1 MEVGHHSVAAK
12 SLMMF
17 KIVDWYILR
26 KFLGTFI
33 LVLVLIMS
41 IAVVFDVSE
50 RIEDFVTK
58 NAPFNEIVFNYYL
71 NFVLYFGNLFSALI
85 VFISTILFTSQMANR
100 TEIVAI
106 LTGGMSFRR
115 MMWPYFIGA
124 LIISGGSYALNHY
137 LIPQTNEVRLDF
149 DAKYIHTHQRTS
161 YRNIHRQI
169 LPGEMVFMESFNV
182 KRGTGYRFTYE
193 RFDDQVLK
201 AKISG
206 DFIRFDTVSQGWKL
220 DNYVIRYIDDMGEER
235 LERGKRLDTNFAF
248 LPEDLAPGVF
258 TTETMTTPELKKL
271 IEAERVRGGETI
283 NTFLI
288 DYYSRSSWPGA
299 TFVLVLIAV
308 TLSSRK
314 KRGGLG
320 LNIAL
325 GLIIC
330 VVYIFFMQIST
341 TFATSGNL
349 EPWLAVWLPNF
360 VFTGLAIYLYRIAP
374 K

>member
-1 MEVGHHSVAAK
+1 M
-12 SLMMF
+12 L
-17 KIVDWYILR
+17 KITDWYILK
-26 KFLGTFI
+26 KFLGTFV

-50 RIEDFVTK
+50 KIEDFVTK
-58 NAPFNEIVFNYYL
+58 DAPLKEIVFDYYL

-115 MMWPYFIGA
+115 MLLPYFIGA
-124 LIISGGSYALNHY
+124 GIVASGSYVLNHY
-137 LIPQTNEVRLDF
+137 LIPRTNDVRLEF
-149 DAKYIHTHQRTS
+149 DSKYIHTFQRTS

-169 LPGEMVFMESFNV
+169 LPGEMVFMESFNI

-193 RFDDQVLK
+193 RFDNQVLQV
-201 AKISG
+201 KIAS
-206 DFIRFDTVSQGWKL
+206 DFIRYDTLSGGWKL
-220 DNYVIRYIDDMGEER
+220 DNYVIRHIDDIGVER
-235 LERGKRLDTNFAF
+235 LERGKRLDTTFAF
-248 LPEDLAPGVF
+248 QPEDLAPSVYNI
-258 TTETMTTPELKKL
+258 ETLTTPELKEL
-271 IEAERVRGGETI
+271 IAAERLRGGESITG
-283 NTFLI
+283 FLI
-288 DYYSRSSWPGA
+288 GYHSRTSWPGA
-299 TFVLVLIAV
+299 TFVLVLVAV
-308 TLSSRK
+308 SLSSRK

-325 GLIIC
+325 GLIVC
-330 VVYIFFMQIST
+330 VIYIFFMQIST

-349 EPWLAVWLPNF
+349 SPWLAVWLPNIL
-360 VFTGLAIYLYRIAP
+360 FTGLAIYLYRIAP